1 MPAPLDLTP
10 DTADGVTI
18 LLGPAGQ
25 PYLRRIQD
33 AILLVEAC
41 ANYETRRVLLYA
53 ENLTSAFFDLSSR
66 EAGEILGKLRNYRVR
81 LAVVYDP
88 AATHFST
95 RWPDLMIE
103 ENRLPYFHLFE
114 DPAAAAAWL
123 RQDFPL
129 R

>member
-1 MPAPLDLTP
+1 M
-10 DTADGVTI
+10 
-18 LLGPAGQ
+18 
-25 PYLRRIQD
+25 RRIED
-33 AILLVEAC
+33 AVLLVEAC

-53 ENLTSAFFDLSSR
+53 ETRSVTPAFFDLSSR

-88 AATHFST
+88 ATTHFST
-95 RWPDLMIE
+95 RWPDLMLE

-114 DPAAAAAWL
+114 DSAAALAWISPDL
-123 RQDFPL
+123 PL

>member
-1 MPAPLDLTP
+1 MDLTP
-10 DTADGVTI
+10 IDHAGVTI
-18 LLGPAGQ
+18 LHGPAGQ
-25 PYLRRIQD
+25 PYLRRVED
-33 AILLVEAC
+33 AVLLVEAC
-41 ANYETRRVLLYA
+41 ANHETRRVLLYA
-53 ENLTSAFFDLSSR
+53 ENLTPAFFDLSSR

-95 RWPDLMIE
+95 RWPDLMLE

-114 DPAAAAAWL
+114 DQVAAIAWL
-123 RQDFPL
+123 SPDLPL